1 MHAVY
6 YKTLKLALG
15 IQAVSAPVFI
25 ESMYPI
31 VKSMLDKV
39 CEAAKQEMKEKKEGE
54 LRSWK
59 CAVTTA
65 GGTWHTRGWHSKNAT
80 FTIRNYLNGAF
91 LYYQHLCQKGR
102 DHVIE
107 EELYKGTS
115 KSSEGYAAHITF
127 LRAKEEG
134 MQVATLIPPCFFF
147 VWLEPCSLTHALIHS
162 RTHAWHAHTHS
173 LPLPPSLPP
182 SLTPSL
188 PHSLPPFLTQYSF
201 PHHSLTHSLTHSL
214 IHSLAHSL
222 SLTLSLNLSLTHS
235 LSLSRSHSH
244 SPTHSL
250 THAFTHARQACMHC
264 LLSSLSTSS
273 LTLPPSLTPP
283 SLPHSLTH
291 SLTHSLVPSLPL
303 ALPPSSQGSHLA
315 IIHNHH
321 DVVL

>member
-80 FTIRNYLNGAF
+80 FTIINYLNGAF

-115 KSSEGYAAHITF
+115 KLSEGYAAHITF

-134 MQVATLIPPCFFF
+134 MQVATLIPPCCFF

-182 SLTPSL
+182 SL
-188 PHSLPPFLTQYSF
+188 PHSVLPPSPLTHSLS
-201 PHHSLTHSLTHSL
+201 HSLTHSLTRSLTFTHSFTQSLTHSHSLSLSHAPTLTHSL
-214 IHSLAHSL
+214 IHSL
-222 SLTLSLNLSLTHS
+222 THS
-235 LSLSRSHSH
+235 LMQGKHACTASFPHSVLPHSRS
-244 SPTHSL
+244 PPHSL
-250 THAFTHARQACMHC
+250 
-264 LLSSLSTSS
+264 
-273 LTLPPSLTPP
+273 LPPSLTPSPTPSLTPLFPLSLSP
-283 SLPHSLTH
+283 SLPPHRA
-291 SLTHSLVPSLPL
+291 P
-303 ALPPSSQGSHLA
+303 
-315 IIHNHH
+315 I
-321 DVVL
+321 